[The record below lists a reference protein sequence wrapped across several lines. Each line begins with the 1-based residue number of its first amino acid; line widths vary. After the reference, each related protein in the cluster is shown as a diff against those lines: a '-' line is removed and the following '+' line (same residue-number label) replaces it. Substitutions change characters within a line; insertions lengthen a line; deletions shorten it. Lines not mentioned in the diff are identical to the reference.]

1 MRSMINLGKDK
12 GMEQTILLIDDD
24 ALTIRIARKMFEGI
38 YRMDAVQSGE
48 EALTY
53 LNDHRPDLILL
64 DLHMPGMDGHRVM
77 QILKE
82 KEEIREIPV
91 IFLTADDE
99 AESEVQGF
107 QEGAMD
113 FIKKPFVKEVAM
125 QRIQRILELDHL
137 RKHLQSEV
145 EAQTRKVEM
154 MSLQTVRALANAI
167 DAKDSYTI
175 GHSER
180 VSEYAALIAKEL
192 GWDED
197 ETDNLRFKALL
208 HDVGKIGV
216 PDSILNKP
224 TRLSDMEYD
233 VIKTH
238 SGMGADILST
248 VTVIPGADQVARH
261 HHERYDGKG
270 YPDGLAGENIP
281 FEARIVGVADAYDA
295 MSSDRC
301 YRKALTKEAIRQQLV
316 QGRGTQFDPE
326 ILDAFLHMF
335 DENRL
340 QISDKEATKD
350 ENSLGY
356 MNASAKIVER
366 VVQTLNMQKN
376 VDNID
381 FITGMDLRN
390 SGERKIAAAMAEGE
404 GCLAF
409 FDVDNLKKVNDTMGH
424 KFGDR
429 VLRRMGE
436 ILLRNG
442 ENAVSCRLGGD
453 EFLFFMKNVN
463 REQAEKQIRQV
474 MDAFRHEKEED
485 AVMRQVSLSAG
496 LCMCT
501 PQDTFADVYVRTD
514 KALYHVKQNGKA
526 DYCFYHSKNLDGD
539 NTDVDLSLLVRNLK
553 SSGSYDGAMDMEYR
567 EFAKLFEYAENMQKR
582 YQRGFCLVM
591 TTLRIPEKDD
601 YYLEQMEEAMHHMEQ
616 AIRQTVRTVDV
627 FTRYSSVQFLIL
639 LTEVGEENVQTVVD
653 RIFSNFYEKLGDI
666 KAQASYSVAKIDVP

>member
-1 MRSMINLGKDK
+1 MGKDK

>member
-1 MRSMINLGKDK
+1 MGKDK

-145 EAQTRKVEM
+145 EDQTRKVEM

>member
-1 MRSMINLGKDK
+1 MINLEKGN

-24 ALTIRIARKMFEGI
+24 ALTLRIARKMFEGM

-53 LNDHRPDLILL
+53 LNGHMPDLILL

-82 KEEIREIPV
+82 KEGIREIPV

-99 AESEVQGF
+99 TESEVQGF
-107 QEGAMD
+107 REGAMD

-125 QRIQRILELDHL
+125 QRIQRMLELDHL

-145 EAQTRKVEM
+145 ETQTKKIEM

-180 VSEYAALIAKEL
+180 VSEYAALLAAEM
-192 GWDED
+192 GWN
-197 ETDNLRFKALL
+197 ETDVDNLRFKALL

-238 SGMGADILST
+238 SGIGADILST
-248 VTVIPGADQVARH
+248 VTVIPGADQVAKY

-270 YPDGLAGENIP
+270 YPDGLAGESIP
-281 FEARIVGVADAYDA
+281 LEARIVGIADAYDA
-295 MSSDRC
+295 MNSDRC
-301 YRKALTKEAIRQQLV
+301 YRKKLTREEMRQQFV

-326 ILDAFLHMF
+326 MLDAFLHMF

-340 QISDKEATKD
+340 KLTKENLAKD
-350 ENSLGY
+350 ENNAEY
-356 MNASAKIVER
+356 VNASAKIVER

-376 VDNID
+376 ADNID

-390 SGERKIAAAMAEGE
+390 SGERKIAAAMAEGK

-436 ILLRNG
+436 ILLGSG

-453 EFLFFMKNVN
+453 EFLYFMKNVN
-463 REQAEKQIRQV
+463 REQAEKQIRQI
-474 MDAFRHEKEED
+474 MEEFRHEKEED

-501 PQDTFADVYVRTD
+501 PQDTFADAYVRTD

-526 DYCFYHSKNLDGD
+526 DYCFYHSKKLDGD

-666 KAQASYSVAKIDVP
+666 EAQASYSVAKLDI

>member
-1 MRSMINLGKDK
+1 MEKGN

-24 ALTIRIARKMFEGI
+24 ALTLRIARKMFEGM

-53 LNDHRPDLILL
+53 LNGHMPDLILL

-82 KEEIREIPV
+82 KEGIREIPV

-99 AESEVQGF
+99 VESEVQGF
-107 QEGAMD
+107 REGAMD

-125 QRIQRILELDHL
+125 QRIQRMLELDHL

-145 EAQTRKVEM
+145 EDQTKKIEM

-180 VSEYAALIAKEL
+180 VSEYAALIAAEM
-192 GWDED
+192 GWN
-197 ETDNLRFKALL
+197 ETDVDNLRFKALL

-238 SGMGADILST
+238 PSIGADILST
-248 VTVIPGADQVARH
+248 VTVIPGADQVAKY

-270 YPDGLAGENIP
+270 YPDGLAGESIP
-281 FEARIVGVADAYDA
+281 LEARIVGIADAYDA

-301 YRKALTKEAIRQQLV
+301 YRKKLSREEMRQQFV

-326 ILDAFLHMF
+326 MLDAFLHMF

-340 QISDKEATKD
+340 KLTKENLAKD
-350 ENSLGY
+350 ENNAEY
-356 MNASAKIVER
+356 VNASAKIVER

-376 VDNID
+376 ADNID

-436 ILLRNG
+436 ILLGSG

-453 EFLFFMKNVN
+453 EFLYFMKNVN
-463 REQAEKQIRQV
+463 REQAEKQIRQI
-474 MDAFRHEKEED
+474 MEEFRQEREDD

-501 PQDTFADVYVRTD
+501 PQDTFADVYVKTD

-526 DYCFYHSKNLDGD
+526 DYCLYHSKKLDGD

-601 YYLEQMEEAMHHMEQ
+601 YYLERMEEAMRHMEQ

-639 LTEVGEENVQTVVD
+639 LTEVGEENVKTVVD
-653 RIFSNFYEKLGDI
+653 RIFANFYEKLGDI
-666 KAQASYSVAKIDVP
+666 EAQASYSVAKLDMP

>member
-326 ILDAFLHMF
+326 ILDAFLHIF

-350 ENSLGY
+350 EGSLGY
-356 MNASAKIVER
+356 VNASAKIVER

-653 RIFSNFYEKLGDI
+653 RIFSNFYGKLGDI

>member
-1 MRSMINLGKDK
+1 MK
-12 GMEQTILLIDDD
+12 QTILLIDDD
-24 ALTIRIARKMFEGI
+24 ALTLRIARKMFEEAYLI
-38 YRMDAVQSGE
+38 DTVKSGE

-53 LNDHRPDLILL
+53 LNEHMPDLILL

-77 QILKE
+77 QIIKE
-82 KEEIREIPV
+82 KEGIREIPV
-91 IFLTADDE
+91 IFLTADDGT
-99 AESEVQGF
+99 ESEVQGF

-113 FIKKPFVKEVAM
+113 FIRKPFVREVAM

-145 EAQTRKVEM
+145 ESQTEKLEM

-175 GHSER
+175 GHSAR
-180 VSEYAALIAKEL
+180 VAEYAALLATEL
-192 GWDED
+192 GWSPEQV
-197 ETDNLRFKALL
+197 ENLRFKALL

-224 TRLSDMEYD
+224 TRLTDMEYD

-238 SGMGADILST
+238 SGIGGDILST
-248 VTVIPGADQVARH
+248 VTVIPGADQVARY

-270 YPDGLAGENIP
+270 YPDGLAGEDIP
-281 FEARIVGVADAYDA
+281 FEARIVGIADAYDA

-301 YRKALTKEAIRQQLV
+301 YRKALTAQEIRQQLV

-326 ILDAFLHMF
+326 MLEAFLHMF

-340 QISDKEATKD
+340 KLLKEDYTKD
-350 ENSLGY
+350 ENNQEY
-356 MNASAKIVER
+356 VNASAKIVER

-376 VDNID
+376 ADNID

-390 SGERKIAAAMAEGE
+390 TGERKIAAAMAEGE

-429 VLRRMGE
+429 VLRRMGD
-436 ILLRNG
+436 ILLESG

-453 EFLFFMKNVN
+453 EFLYYMKNVN
-463 REQAEKQIRQV
+463 REQAEKQVRRI
-474 MDAFRHEKEED
+474 MDAFLKGKEED

-501 PQDTFADVYVRTD
+501 PADTFSDVYVRTD

-526 DYCFYHSKNLDGD
+526 DYCFYHSKKLDGD
-539 NTDVDLSLLVRNLK
+539 NVDVDLSLLIKNLK

-639 LTEVGEENVQTVVD
+639 LTEVGEENVQAVVD
-653 RIFSNFYEKLGDI
+653 RIFSNFYGRLGDI
-666 KAQASYSVAKIDVP
+666 GAQASYSVAKLDI

>member
-1 MRSMINLGKDK
+1 MGKDK

-326 ILDAFLHMF
+326 ILDAFLHIF

-350 ENSLGY
+350 EGSLGY
-356 MNASAKIVER
+356 VNASAKIVER

-653 RIFSNFYEKLGDI
+653 RIFSNFYGKLGDI

>member
-1 MRSMINLGKDK
+1 MEKDK

-24 ALTIRIARKMFEGI
+24 ALTLRIARKMFEGI

-48 EALTY
+48 EALSY
-53 LNDHRPDLILL
+53 LNGHMPDLILL

-77 QILKE
+77 QILKG
-82 KEEIREIPV
+82 KDGIKDIPV

-145 EAQTRKVEM
+145 EAQTKKIEM

-180 VSEYAALIAKEL
+180 VSEYAALLAAEM
-192 GWDED
+192 GWNEKGV
-197 ETDNLRFKALL
+197 DNLRFKALL

-238 SGMGADILST
+238 SGIGADILST
-248 VTVIPGADQVARH
+248 VTVIPGADQVAKY

-270 YPDGLAGENIP
+270 YPDGLSGEEIP
-281 FEARIVGVADAYDA
+281 LEARIVGIADAYDA

-301 YRKALTKEAIRQQLV
+301 YRKKLTGEEMRQQFV

-326 ILDAFLHMF
+326 ILDVFLHMY

-340 QISDKEATKD
+340 EISDKETAKD
-350 ENSLGY
+350 ESSLGY
-356 MNASAKIVER
+356 VNASAKIVER

-376 VDNID
+376 AENID

-390 SGERKIAAAMAEGE
+390 NGERKIAVAMAEGE

-436 ILLRNG
+436 ILLGSG

-453 EFLFFMKNVN
+453 EFLYFMKNVN
-463 REQAEKQIRQV
+463 REQAEKQIRQI
-474 MDAFRHEKEED
+474 MEDFRHEKEED

-526 DYCFYHSKNLDGD
+526 DYCFYHSKKLDRD

-591 TTLRIPEKDD
+591 TTLRISEKDD

-639 LTEVGEENVQTVVD
+639 LTEVGEENVKTVVD
-653 RIFSNFYEKLGDI
+653 RIFANFYAKLGDI
-666 KAQASYSVAKIDVP
+666 KAQASYSVAKLDMP

>member
-1 MRSMINLGKDK
+1 MEKDK

-24 ALTIRIARKMFEGI
+24 ALTLRIARKMFEGI

-48 EALTY
+48 EALSY
-53 LNDHRPDLILL
+53 LNGHMPDLILL

-77 QILKE
+77 QILKG
-82 KEEIREIPV
+82 KDGIKDIPV

-145 EAQTRKVEM
+145 EAQTKKIEM

-180 VSEYAALIAKEL
+180 VSEYAALLAAEM
-192 GWDED
+192 GWNEKGV
-197 ETDNLRFKALL
+197 DNLRFKALL

-238 SGMGADILST
+238 SGIGADILST
-248 VTVIPGADQVARH
+248 VTVIPGADQVAKY

-270 YPDGLAGENIP
+270 YPDGLSGEEIP
-281 FEARIVGVADAYDA
+281 LEARIVGIADAYDA

-301 YRKALTKEAIRQQLV
+301 YRKKLTGEEMRQQFV

-326 ILDAFLHMF
+326 ILDVFLHMY

-340 QISDKEATKD
+340 EISDKETAKD
-350 ENSLGY
+350 ESSLGY
-356 MNASAKIVER
+356 VNASAKIVER

-376 VDNID
+376 AENID

-390 SGERKIAAAMAEGE
+390 SGERKIAVAMAEGE

-436 ILLRNG
+436 ILLGSG

-453 EFLFFMKNVN
+453 EFLYFMKNVN
-463 REQAEKQIRQV
+463 REQAEKQIRQI
-474 MDAFRHEKEED
+474 MEDFRHEKEED

-526 DYCFYHSKNLDGD
+526 DYCFYHSKKLDRD

-591 TTLRIPEKDD
+591 TTLRISEKDD

-639 LTEVGEENVQTVVD
+639 LTEVGEENVKTVVD
-653 RIFSNFYEKLGDI
+653 RIFANFYAKLGDI
-666 KAQASYSVAKIDVP
+666 KAQASYSVAKLDMP

>member
-1 MRSMINLGKDK
+1 MEKGN

-24 ALTIRIARKMFEGI
+24 ALTLRIARKMFEGM

-53 LNDHRPDLILL
+53 LNGHMPDLILL

-82 KEEIREIPV
+82 KEGIREIPV

-99 AESEVQGF
+99 VESEVQGF
-107 QEGAMD
+107 REGAMD

-125 QRIQRILELDHL
+125 QRIQRMLELDHL

-145 EAQTRKVEM
+145 EDQTKKIEM

-180 VSEYAALIAKEL
+180 VSEYAALIAAEM
-192 GWDED
+192 GWN
-197 ETDNLRFKALL
+197 ETDVDNLRFKALL

-238 SGMGADILST
+238 PSIGADILST
-248 VTVIPGADQVARH
+248 VTVIPGADQVAKY

-270 YPDGLAGENIP
+270 YPDGLAGESIP
-281 FEARIVGVADAYDA
+281 LEARIVGIADAYDA

-301 YRKALTKEAIRQQLV
+301 YRKKLSREEMRQQFV

-326 ILDAFLHMF
+326 MLDAFLHMF

-340 QISDKEATKD
+340 KLTKENLAKD
-350 ENSLGY
+350 ENNAEY
-356 MNASAKIVER
+356 VNASAKIVER

-376 VDNID
+376 ADNID

-436 ILLRNG
+436 ILLGSG

-453 EFLFFMKNVN
+453 EFLYFMKNVN
-463 REQAEKQIRQV
+463 REQAEKQIRQI
-474 MDAFRHEKEED
+474 MEEFRQEREDD

-501 PQDTFADVYVRTD
+501 PQDTFADVYVKTD

-526 DYCFYHSKNLDGD
+526 DYCLYHSKKLDGD

-601 YYLEQMEEAMHHMEQ
+601 YYLERMEEAMRHMEQ

-666 KAQASYSVAKIDVP
+666 EAQASYSVAKLDI

>member
-1 MRSMINLGKDK
+1 MGKDK

-53 LNDHRPDLILL
+53 LNDYRPDLILL